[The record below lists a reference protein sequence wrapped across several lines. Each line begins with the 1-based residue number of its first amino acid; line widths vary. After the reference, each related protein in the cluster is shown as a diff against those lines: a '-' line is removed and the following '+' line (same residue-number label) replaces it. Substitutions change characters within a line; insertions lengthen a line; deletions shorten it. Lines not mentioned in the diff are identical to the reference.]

1 MIVIVATIED
11 SGYSLVMN
19 INTLKE
25 VGNREMVLLYLM
37 FVNVP
42 QTAGTKREERI
53 LRQKTSAS
61 IVSFN
66 EKQNVLQFSL

>member
-1 MIVIVATIED
+1 MIVILATIED
-11 SGYSLVMN
+11 SGYGLVMN

-42 QTAGTKREERI
+42 QTAGTKREDKEY
-53 LRQKTSAS
+53 
-61 IVSFN
+61 
-66 EKQNVLQFSL
+66 